1 MKKSVFFLTLLLCLS
16 LIFPG
21 AHAEDTYVPGER
33 MRSLVSSALEAG
45 QLVGGE
51 AHFSLTLPDSM
62 LPDDEEGRAQF
73 DALAEVIQGVSLAG
87 GMGRLDDGYRV
98 ELGGAYTAPS
108 GDNVY
113 VTGAANLTA
122 DGLSLE
128 SNLIEGERLSIR
140 WETLLEMLGLS
151 ENEIDAL
158 LSLPTTDWDSALNE
172 LNDELAQ
179 AAETFGKLADPY
191 LVTLADFAATLNI
204 QQRRNVEAENGYP
217 AVENEI
223 SITCTAEELSRLLHS
238 LADQVEKD
246 TALRPY
252 LEQLIQNCDLTVT
265 DGDSET
271 THVMSVSEFCDEMRQ
286 FADVLAETDGSLGIL
301 LGYNDDG
308 LPFYLT
314 LALSDGETLD
324 ALAFQM
330 LPGETEDTCVFTLR
344 ALESDGDSANT
355 LLDTALTLTLDPDDK
370 QVYAAELNVQSED
383 FTLYFA
389 MDSSAVTTEDSLPGY
404 RLSLSMNSATAVDSG
419 TALTVYTG
427 DGLHALT
434 AAGGEQTTY
443 AANID
448 IYADTTDSL
457 LGSAKIESG
466 LSLEPD
472 ENSLVGRFY
481 LDEAFTADDGT
492 LSFGTDVALSSWNY
506 DAAETDALRE
516 TMFETATGEELAA
529 LQNRFVQSAQ
539 QKLFA
544 LLSLVPQEVL
554 QMLNERFHRFGRP
567 DPLDRTPVFL
577 MIIRFLPARSLECRD
592 APPAWKR
599 RSACAFCRSD
609 EAD

>member
-62 LPDDEEGRAQF
+62 LPDDEESRAQF

-204 QQRRNVEAENGYP
+204 QQHRNVEAENGYP

-271 THVMSVSEFCDEMRQ
+271 THVMSVSEFCDETRQ

-301 LGYNDDG
+301 LGYDDDG

-529 LQNRFVQSAQ
+529 LQNRFAQSAQ

-554 QMLNERFHRFGRP
+554 QMLN
-567 DPLDRTPVFL
+567 
-577 MIIRFLPARSLECRD
+577 
-592 APPAWKR
+592 
-599 RSACAFCRSD
+599 
-609 EAD
+609 

>member
-16 LIFPG
+16 LILPG

-204 QQRRNVEAENGYP
+204 QQRRDVEAENGYP

-271 THVMSVSEFCDEMRQ
+271 THVMSVSEFCDETRQ

-301 LGYNDDG
+301 LGYDDDG

-427 DGLHALT
+427 DGLRALT

-506 DAAETDALRE
+506 DAAETDALHE

-529 LQNRFVQSAQ
+529 LQNRFAQSAQ

-554 QMLNERFHRFGRP
+554 QMLN
-567 DPLDRTPVFL
+567 
-577 MIIRFLPARSLECRD
+577 
-592 APPAWKR
+592 
-599 RSACAFCRSD
+599 
-609 EAD
+609 

>member
-204 QQRRNVEAENGYP
+204 QQRRDVEAENGYP

-271 THVMSVSEFCDEMRQ
+271 THVMSVSEFCDETRQ

-314 LALSDGETLD
+314 LAVSDGETLD

-344 ALESDGDSANT
+344 ALESDSDSANT

-427 DGLHALT
+427 DGLCALT

-506 DAAETDALRE
+506 DAAETDALHE

-529 LQNRFVQSAQ
+529 LQNRFAQSAQ

-554 QMLNERFHRFGRP
+554 QMLN
-567 DPLDRTPVFL
+567 
-577 MIIRFLPARSLECRD
+577 
-592 APPAWKR
+592 
-599 RSACAFCRSD
+599 
-609 EAD
+609 

>member
-271 THVMSVSEFCDEMRQ
+271 THVMSVSEFCDETRQ

-481 LDEAFTADDGT
+481 LDEAFTADDET

-516 TMFETATGEELAA
+516 TTFETATGEELAA
-529 LQNRFVQSAQ
+529 LQNRFAQSAQ

-554 QMLNERFHRFGRP
+554 QMLN
-567 DPLDRTPVFL
+567 
-577 MIIRFLPARSLECRD
+577 
-592 APPAWKR
+592 
-599 RSACAFCRSD
+599 
-609 EAD
+609 

>member
-204 QQRRNVEAENGYP
+204 QQRRDVEAENGYP

-271 THVMSVSEFCDEMRQ
+271 THVMSVSEFCDETRQ

-427 DGLHALT
+427 DGLCALT

-529 LQNRFVQSAQ
+529 LQNRFAQSAQ

-554 QMLNERFHRFGRP
+554 QMLN
-567 DPLDRTPVFL
+567 
-577 MIIRFLPARSLECRD
+577 
-592 APPAWKR
+592 
-599 RSACAFCRSD
+599 
-609 EAD
+609 

>member
-16 LIFPG
+16 LILPG

-204 QQRRNVEAENGYP
+204 QQRRDVEAENGYP

-271 THVMSVSEFCDEMRQ
+271 THVMSVSEFCDETRQ

-383 FTLYFA
+383 FTLYFT
-389 MDSSAVTTEDSLPGY
+389 MDSSTVTTEDSLPGY

-481 LDEAFTADDGT
+481 LDEAFTANDGT

-554 QMLNERFHRFGRP
+554 QMLN
-567 DPLDRTPVFL
+567 
-577 MIIRFLPARSLECRD
+577 
-592 APPAWKR
+592 
-599 RSACAFCRSD
+599 
-609 EAD
+609 

>member
-1 MKKSVFFLTLLLCLS
+1 MKKNVFFLTLLLCLS

-204 QQRRNVEAENGYP
+204 QQRRDVEAENGYP

-271 THVMSVSEFCDEMRQ
+271 THVMSVSEFCDETRQ

-301 LGYNDDG
+301 LGYDDDG

-427 DGLHALT
+427 DGLCALT

-529 LQNRFVQSAQ
+529 LQNRFAQSAQ

-554 QMLNERFHRFGRP
+554 QMLN
-567 DPLDRTPVFL
+567 
-577 MIIRFLPARSLECRD
+577 
-592 APPAWKR
+592 
-599 RSACAFCRSD
+599 
-609 EAD
+609 

>member
-271 THVMSVSEFCDEMRQ
+271 THVMSVSEFCDETRQ

-301 LGYNDDG
+301 LGYDDNG

-427 DGLHALT
+427 DGLCALT

-529 LQNRFVQSAQ
+529 LQNRFAQSAQ

-554 QMLNERFHRFGRP
+554 QMLN
-567 DPLDRTPVFL
+567 
-577 MIIRFLPARSLECRD
+577 
-592 APPAWKR
+592 
-599 RSACAFCRSD
+599 
-609 EAD
+609 

>member
-16 LIFPG
+16 LILPG

-271 THVMSVSEFCDEMRQ
+271 THVMSVSEFCDETRQ

-314 LALSDGETLD
+314 LAVSDGETLD

-383 FTLYFA
+383 FTLCFA

-427 DGLHALT
+427 DGLCALT

-448 IYADTTDSL
+448 IYADTMDSL

-529 LQNRFVQSAQ
+529 LQNRFAQSAQ

-554 QMLNERFHRFGRP
+554 QMLN
-567 DPLDRTPVFL
+567 
-577 MIIRFLPARSLECRD
+577 
-592 APPAWKR
+592 
-599 RSACAFCRSD
+599 
-609 EAD
+609 

>member
-204 QQRRNVEAENGYP
+204 QQRRDVEAENGYP

-271 THVMSVSEFCDEMRQ
+271 THVMSVSEFCDETRQ

-344 ALESDGDSANT
+344 ALESDSDSANT

-427 DGLHALT
+427 DGLRALT

-481 LDEAFTADDGT
+481 LNEAFTADDGT

-529 LQNRFVQSAQ
+529 LQNRFAQSAQ

-544 LLSLVPQEVL
+544 LLSLIPQEVL
-554 QMLNERFHRFGRP
+554 QMLN
-567 DPLDRTPVFL
+567 
-577 MIIRFLPARSLECRD
+577 
-592 APPAWKR
+592 
-599 RSACAFCRSD
+599 
-609 EAD
+609 

>member
-151 ENEIDAL
+151 ENEMDAL

-204 QQRRNVEAENGYP
+204 RQRRDVEAENGYP

-265 DGDSET
+265 DDDSET
-271 THVMSVSEFCDEMRQ
+271 THVMSVSEFCDETRQ

-427 DGLHALT
+427 DGLCALT

-529 LQNRFVQSAQ
+529 LQNRFAQSAQ

-554 QMLNERFHRFGRP
+554 QMLN
-567 DPLDRTPVFL
+567 
-577 MIIRFLPARSLECRD
+577 
-592 APPAWKR
+592 
-599 RSACAFCRSD
+599 
-609 EAD
+609 

>member
-204 QQRRNVEAENGYP
+204 QQRRDVEAENGYP

-271 THVMSVSEFCDEMRQ
+271 THVMSVSEFCDETRQ

-301 LGYNDDG
+301 LGYDDDG

-427 DGLHALT
+427 DGLCALT

-506 DAAETDALRE
+506 DAVETDALRE

-554 QMLNERFHRFGRP
+554 QMLN
-567 DPLDRTPVFL
+567 
-577 MIIRFLPARSLECRD
+577 
-592 APPAWKR
+592 
-599 RSACAFCRSD
+599 
-609 EAD
+609 

>member
-16 LIFPG
+16 LILPG

-113 VTGAANLTA
+113 ITGAANLTA

-204 QQRRNVEAENGYP
+204 QQRRDVEAENGYP

-271 THVMSVSEFCDEMRQ
+271 THVMSVSEFCDETRQ

-314 LALSDGETLD
+314 LALSDGETMD

-344 ALESDGDSANT
+344 ALESDSDSANT
-355 LLDTALTLTLDPDDK
+355 LLDTALTLTLDPDDR

-529 LQNRFVQSAQ
+529 LQNRFAQSAQ

-554 QMLNERFHRFGRP
+554 QMLN
-567 DPLDRTPVFL
+567 
-577 MIIRFLPARSLECRD
+577 
-592 APPAWKR
+592 
-599 RSACAFCRSD
+599 
-609 EAD
+609 

>member
-45 QLVGGE
+45 QLVGGK

-252 LEQLIQNCDLTVT
+252 LEQLIQNCGLTVT

-271 THVMSVSEFCDEMRQ
+271 THVMSVSEFCDETRQ

-427 DGLHALT
+427 DGLCALT

-529 LQNRFVQSAQ
+529 LQNRFAQSAQ

-554 QMLNERFHRFGRP
+554 QMLN
-567 DPLDRTPVFL
+567 
-577 MIIRFLPARSLECRD
+577 
-592 APPAWKR
+592 
-599 RSACAFCRSD
+599 
-609 EAD
+609 

>member
-33 MRSLVSSALEAG
+33 IRSLVSSALEAG

-73 DALAEVIQGVSLAG
+73 DALAEVVQGVSLAG

-271 THVMSVSEFCDEMRQ
+271 THVMSVSEFCDETRQ

-427 DGLHALT
+427 DGLCALT

-554 QMLNERFHRFGRP
+554 QMLN
-567 DPLDRTPVFL
+567 
-577 MIIRFLPARSLECRD
+577 
-592 APPAWKR
+592 
-599 RSACAFCRSD
+599 
-609 EAD
+609 

>member
-271 THVMSVSEFCDEMRQ
+271 THVMSVSEFCDETRQ

-301 LGYNDDG
+301 LGYDDDG

-427 DGLHALT
+427 DGLCALT

-443 AANID
+443 AATID

-529 LQNRFVQSAQ
+529 LQNRFAQSAQ

-554 QMLNERFHRFGRP
+554 QMLN
-567 DPLDRTPVFL
+567 
-577 MIIRFLPARSLECRD
+577 
-592 APPAWKR
+592 
-599 RSACAFCRSD
+599 
-609 EAD
+609 

>member
-62 LPDDEEGRAQF
+62 LPDDEESRAQF
-73 DALAEVIQGVSLAG
+73 DALAEVVQGVSLAG

-204 QQRRNVEAENGYP
+204 QQRRDVEAENGYP

-271 THVMSVSEFCDEMRQ
+271 THVMSVSEFCDETRQ

-529 LQNRFVQSAQ
+529 LQNRFAQSAQ

-554 QMLNERFHRFGRP
+554 QMLN
-567 DPLDRTPVFL
+567 
-577 MIIRFLPARSLECRD
+577 
-592 APPAWKR
+592 
-599 RSACAFCRSD
+599 
-609 EAD
+609 

>member
-204 QQRRNVEAENGYP
+204 QQHRNVEAENGYP

-271 THVMSVSEFCDEMRQ
+271 THVMSVSEFCDETRQ

-301 LGYNDDG
+301 LGYDDDG

-314 LALSDGETLD
+314 LALSDGETMD

-434 AAGGEQTTY
+434 AAGGEQTMY

-457 LGSAKIESG
+457 LGSAKVESG
-466 LSLEPD
+466 LCLEPD

-529 LQNRFVQSAQ
+529 LQNRFAQSAQ

-544 LLSLVPQEVL
+544 LLSLIPQEVL
-554 QMLNERFHRFGRP
+554 QMLN
-567 DPLDRTPVFL
+567 
-577 MIIRFLPARSLECRD
+577 
-592 APPAWKR
+592 
-599 RSACAFCRSD
+599 
-609 EAD
+609 

>member
-172 LNDELAQ
+172 LNDELSQ

-204 QQRRNVEAENGYP
+204 QQRRDVEAKNGYP

-271 THVMSVSEFCDEMRQ
+271 THVMSVSEFCDETRQ

-301 LGYNDDG
+301 LGYDDDG

-314 LALSDGETLD
+314 LALSDGETMD

-427 DGLHALT
+427 DGLCALT

-529 LQNRFVQSAQ
+529 LQNRFAQSAQ

-554 QMLNERFHRFGRP
+554 QMLN
-567 DPLDRTPVFL
+567 
-577 MIIRFLPARSLECRD
+577 
-592 APPAWKR
+592 
-599 RSACAFCRSD
+599 
-609 EAD
+609 

>member
-33 MRSLVSSALEAG
+33 MRSLASSALEAG

-151 ENEIDAL
+151 ENEMDAL

-271 THVMSVSEFCDEMRQ
+271 THVMSVSEFCDETRQ

-427 DGLHALT
+427 DGLCALT

-529 LQNRFVQSAQ
+529 LQNRFAQSAQ

-554 QMLNERFHRFGRP
+554 QMLN
-567 DPLDRTPVFL
+567 
-577 MIIRFLPARSLECRD
+577 
-592 APPAWKR
+592 
-599 RSACAFCRSD
+599 
-609 EAD
+609 

>member
-113 VTGAANLTA
+113 ITGAVNLTA

-271 THVMSVSEFCDEMRQ
+271 THVMSVSEFCDETRQ

-301 LGYNDDG
+301 LGYDDDG

-529 LQNRFVQSAQ
+529 LQNRFAQSAQ

-554 QMLNERFHRFGRP
+554 QMLN
-567 DPLDRTPVFL
+567 
-577 MIIRFLPARSLECRD
+577 
-592 APPAWKR
+592 
-599 RSACAFCRSD
+599 
-609 EAD
+609 

>member
-204 QQRRNVEAENGYP
+204 QQRRDVEAENGYP

-271 THVMSVSEFCDEMRQ
+271 THVMSVSEFCDETRQ

-344 ALESDGDSANT
+344 ALESDGDSTNT

-383 FTLYFA
+383 FTLYLA

-427 DGLHALT
+427 DGLCALT

-529 LQNRFVQSAQ
+529 LQNRFAQSAQ

-554 QMLNERFHRFGRP
+554 QMLN
-567 DPLDRTPVFL
+567 
-577 MIIRFLPARSLECRD
+577 
-592 APPAWKR
+592 
-599 RSACAFCRSD
+599 
-609 EAD
+609 

>member
-33 MRSLVSSALEAG
+33 MRSLVSSVLEAG

-151 ENEIDAL
+151 ENEIGAL

-204 QQRRNVEAENGYP
+204 QQRRDVEAENGYP

-271 THVMSVSEFCDEMRQ
+271 THVMSVSEFCDETRQ

-301 LGYNDDG
+301 LGYDDDG

-554 QMLNERFHRFGRP
+554 QMLN
-567 DPLDRTPVFL
+567 
-577 MIIRFLPARSLECRD
+577 
-592 APPAWKR
+592 
-599 RSACAFCRSD
+599 
-609 EAD
+609 

>member
-204 QQRRNVEAENGYP
+204 QQRRDVEAENGYP

-271 THVMSVSEFCDEMRQ
+271 THVMSVSEFCDETRQ

-383 FTLYFA
+383 FTLDFA

-427 DGLHALT
+427 DGLCALT

-529 LQNRFVQSAQ
+529 LQNRFAQSAQ

-544 LLSLVPQEVL
+544 LLSLIPQEVL
-554 QMLNERFHRFGRP
+554 QMLN
-567 DPLDRTPVFL
+567 
-577 MIIRFLPARSLECRD
+577 
-592 APPAWKR
+592 
-599 RSACAFCRSD
+599 
-609 EAD
+609 

>member
-252 LEQLIQNCDLTVT
+252 LEQLIQNCGLTVT

-271 THVMSVSEFCDEMRQ
+271 THVMSVSEFCDETRQ

-301 LGYNDDG
+301 LGYDDDG

-427 DGLHALT
+427 DGLRALT

-554 QMLNERFHRFGRP
+554 QMLN
-567 DPLDRTPVFL
+567 
-577 MIIRFLPARSLECRD
+577 
-592 APPAWKR
+592 
-599 RSACAFCRSD
+599 
-609 EAD
+609 

>member
-204 QQRRNVEAENGYP
+204 QQRRNVEAENDYP

-271 THVMSVSEFCDEMRQ
+271 THVMSVSEFCDETRQ

-314 LALSDGETLD
+314 LAVSDGETLD

-481 LDEAFTADDGT
+481 LDEAFTSDDGT

-516 TMFETATGEELAA
+516 IMFETATGEELAA
-529 LQNRFVQSAQ
+529 LQNRFAQSAQ

-554 QMLNERFHRFGRP
+554 QMLN
-567 DPLDRTPVFL
+567 
-577 MIIRFLPARSLECRD
+577 
-592 APPAWKR
+592 
-599 RSACAFCRSD
+599 
-609 EAD
+609 

>member
-16 LIFPG
+16 LILPG

-204 QQRRNVEAENGYP
+204 QQRRDVEAENGYP

-271 THVMSVSEFCDEMRQ
+271 THVMSVSEFCDETRQ
-286 FADVLAETDGSLGIL
+286 FADVLAETDDSLGIL

-529 LQNRFVQSAQ
+529 LQNRFAQSAQ

-544 LLSLVPQEVL
+544 LLSLIPQEVL
-554 QMLNERFHRFGRP
+554 QMLN
-567 DPLDRTPVFL
+567 
-577 MIIRFLPARSLECRD
+577 
-592 APPAWKR
+592 
-599 RSACAFCRSD
+599 
-609 EAD
+609 

>member
-16 LIFPG
+16 LILPG

-204 QQRRNVEAENGYP
+204 QQRRDVEAENGYP

-271 THVMSVSEFCDEMRQ
+271 THVMSVSEFCDETRQ

-404 RLSLSMNSATAVDSG
+404 HLSLSMNSATAVDSG

-427 DGLHALT
+427 DGLCALT

-529 LQNRFVQSAQ
+529 LQNRFAQSAQ

-554 QMLNERFHRFGRP
+554 QMLN
-567 DPLDRTPVFL
+567 
-577 MIIRFLPARSLECRD
+577 
-592 APPAWKR
+592 
-599 RSACAFCRSD
+599 
-609 EAD
+609 

>member
-62 LPDDEEGRAQF
+62 LPDDEESRAQF

-204 QQRRNVEAENGYP
+204 QQRRDVEAENGYP

-271 THVMSVSEFCDEMRQ
+271 THVMSVSEFCDETRQ

-383 FTLYFA
+383 FTLDFA

-427 DGLHALT
+427 DGLCALT

-506 DAAETDALRE
+506 NAAETDALRE

-529 LQNRFVQSAQ
+529 LQNRFAQSAQ

-554 QMLNERFHRFGRP
+554 QMLN
-567 DPLDRTPVFL
+567 
-577 MIIRFLPARSLECRD
+577 
-592 APPAWKR
+592 
-599 RSACAFCRSD
+599 
-609 EAD
+609 

>member
-98 ELGGAYTAPS
+98 ELA
-108 GDNVY
+108 
-113 VTGAANLTA
+113 GAANLTA

-271 THVMSVSEFCDEMRQ
+271 THVMSVSEFCDETRQ

-301 LGYNDDG
+301 LGYDDDG

-427 DGLHALT
+427 DGLRALT

-529 LQNRFVQSAQ
+529 LQNRFAQSAQ

-554 QMLNERFHRFGRP
+554 QMLN
-567 DPLDRTPVFL
+567 
-577 MIIRFLPARSLECRD
+577 
-592 APPAWKR
+592 
-599 RSACAFCRSD
+599 
-609 EAD
+609 

>member
-113 VTGAANLTA
+113 ITGAANLTA

-191 LVTLADFAATLNI
+191 LVTLADFAATLSI
-204 QQRRNVEAENGYP
+204 QQRRDVEAENGYP

-271 THVMSVSEFCDEMRQ
+271 THVMSVSEFCDETRQ

-529 LQNRFVQSAQ
+529 LQNRFAQSAQ

-544 LLSLVPQEVL
+544 LLSLIPQEVL
-554 QMLNERFHRFGRP
+554 QMLN
-567 DPLDRTPVFL
+567 
-577 MIIRFLPARSLECRD
+577 
-592 APPAWKR
+592 
-599 RSACAFCRSD
+599 
-609 EAD
+609 

>member
-204 QQRRNVEAENGYP
+204 QQRRDVEAENGYP

-271 THVMSVSEFCDEMRQ
+271 THVMSVSEFCDETRQ

-301 LGYNDDG
+301 LGYDDDG

-404 RLSLSMNSATAVDSG
+404 RLSLSMSSATAVDSG

-529 LQNRFVQSAQ
+529 LQNRFAQSAQ

-544 LLSLVPQEVL
+544 LLSLIPQEVL
-554 QMLNERFHRFGRP
+554 QMLN
-567 DPLDRTPVFL
+567 
-577 MIIRFLPARSLECRD
+577 
-592 APPAWKR
+592 
-599 RSACAFCRSD
+599 
-609 EAD
+609 

>member
-16 LIFPG
+16 LILPG

-271 THVMSVSEFCDEMRQ
+271 THVMSVSEFCDETRQ

-355 LLDTALTLTLDPDDK
+355 LLDTALTLTLNPDDK

-427 DGLHALT
+427 DGLRALT

-554 QMLNERFHRFGRP
+554 QMLN
-567 DPLDRTPVFL
+567 
-577 MIIRFLPARSLECRD
+577 
-592 APPAWKR
+592 
-599 RSACAFCRSD
+599 
-609 EAD
+609 

>member
-204 QQRRNVEAENGYP
+204 QQRRDVEAENGYP

-271 THVMSVSEFCDEMRQ
+271 THVMSVSEFCDETRQ

-301 LGYNDDG
+301 LGYDDDG

-427 DGLHALT
+427 DGLCALT

-481 LDEAFTADDGT
+481 LDESFTADDGT

-529 LQNRFVQSAQ
+529 LQNRFAQSAQ

-544 LLSLVPQEVL
+544 LLSLIPQEVL
-554 QMLNERFHRFGRP
+554 QMLN
-567 DPLDRTPVFL
+567 
-577 MIIRFLPARSLECRD
+577 
-592 APPAWKR
+592 
-599 RSACAFCRSD
+599 
-609 EAD
+609 

>member
-151 ENEIDAL
+151 ENEIEAL

-191 LVTLADFAATLNI
+191 LVTLADFAATLSI
-204 QQRRNVEAENGYP
+204 QQRRDVEAENGYP

-271 THVMSVSEFCDEMRQ
+271 THVMSVSEFCDETRQ

-529 LQNRFVQSAQ
+529 LQNRFAQSAQ

-554 QMLNERFHRFGRP
+554 QMLN
-567 DPLDRTPVFL
+567 
-577 MIIRFLPARSLECRD
+577 
-592 APPAWKR
+592 
-599 RSACAFCRSD
+599 
-609 EAD
+609 

>member
-73 DALAEVIQGVSLAG
+73 DALAEVVQGVSLAG

-204 QQRRNVEAENGYP
+204 QQRRDVEAENGYP

-271 THVMSVSEFCDEMRQ
+271 THVMSVSEFCDETRQ

-301 LGYNDDG
+301 LGYDDDG

-427 DGLHALT
+427 DGLCALT

-554 QMLNERFHRFGRP
+554 QMLN
-567 DPLDRTPVFL
+567 
-577 MIIRFLPARSLECRD
+577 
-592 APPAWKR
+592 
-599 RSACAFCRSD
+599 
-609 EAD
+609 

>member
-16 LIFPG
+16 LILPG

-204 QQRRNVEAENGYP
+204 QQRRDVEAENGYP

-271 THVMSVSEFCDEMRQ
+271 THVMSVSEFCDETRQ

-314 LALSDGETLD
+314 LAVSDGETLD

-344 ALESDGDSANT
+344 ALESDSDSANT

-404 RLSLSMNSATAVDSG
+404 HLSLSMNTATAVDSG

-427 DGLHALT
+427 DGLRALT

-506 DAAETDALRE
+506 DAAETDVLRE

-529 LQNRFVQSAQ
+529 LQNRFAQSAQ

-554 QMLNERFHRFGRP
+554 QMLN
-567 DPLDRTPVFL
+567 
-577 MIIRFLPARSLECRD
+577 
-592 APPAWKR
+592 
-599 RSACAFCRSD
+599 
-609 EAD
+609 

>member
-1 MKKSVFFLTLLLCLS
+1 MKKSFFFLTLLLCLS

-204 QQRRNVEAENGYP
+204 QQRRDVEAENGYP

-271 THVMSVSEFCDEMRQ
+271 THVMSVSEFCDETRQ

-301 LGYNDDG
+301 LGYDDDG

-427 DGLHALT
+427 DGLRALT

-529 LQNRFVQSAQ
+529 LQNRFAQSAQ

-554 QMLNERFHRFGRP
+554 QMLN
-567 DPLDRTPVFL
+567 
-577 MIIRFLPARSLECRD
+577 
-592 APPAWKR
+592 
-599 RSACAFCRSD
+599 
-609 EAD
+609 

>member
-113 VTGAANLTA
+113 ITGAANLTA

-191 LVTLADFAATLNI
+191 LVTLADFAATLSI
-204 QQRRNVEAENGYP
+204 QQRRDVEAENGYP

-271 THVMSVSEFCDEMRQ
+271 THVMSVSEFCDETRQ

-383 FTLYFA
+383 FTLCFA

-427 DGLHALT
+427 DGLCALT

-529 LQNRFVQSAQ
+529 LQNRFAQSAQ

-554 QMLNERFHRFGRP
+554 QMLN
-567 DPLDRTPVFL
+567 
-577 MIIRFLPARSLECRD
+577 
-592 APPAWKR
+592 
-599 RSACAFCRSD
+599 
-609 EAD
+609 

>member
-223 SITCTAEELSRLLHS
+223 SITCTAEELSRLLYS

-271 THVMSVSEFCDEMRQ
+271 THVMSVSEFCDETRQ
-286 FADVLAETDGSLGIL
+286 FADALAETDGSLGIL
-301 LGYNDDG
+301 LGYDDDG

-314 LALSDGETLD
+314 LALSDGETMD

-404 RLSLSMNSATAVDSG
+404 HLSLSMNTATAVDSG

-427 DGLHALT
+427 DGLCALT

-529 LQNRFVQSAQ
+529 LQNRFAQSAQ

-554 QMLNERFHRFGRP
+554 QMLN
-567 DPLDRTPVFL
+567 
-577 MIIRFLPARSLECRD
+577 
-592 APPAWKR
+592 
-599 RSACAFCRSD
+599 
-609 EAD
+609 